1 MMDGAGFTGN
11 SRAVRRETAAC
22 LLTFIA
28 WTFLWYQAGYYAGK
42 CDAQKMSIENNG
54 GETMIFPDGNNQSNT
69 KNHGHE
75 GSAGI
80 LFFYTDY
87 ADAERSVMRPAEI
100 FNL

>member
-54 GETMIFPDGNNQSNT
+54 GETMIFLMEIINLTQ
-69 KNHGHE
+69 KIM
-75 GSAGI
+75 A
-80 LFFYTDY
+80 
-87 ADAERSVMRPAEI
+87 MREAQGYCFSIRITPML
-100 FNL
+100 NGV